1 MTIFKTLVIIGL
13 GLILGGMTSCGEE
26 SPAEIFAAAE
36 TAAAEQSTQELAIEK
51 FTAFLERYPQHELA
65 PRALKQLAMIAQ
77 QKGDMRGA
85 IAHYKRLLE
94 NYPASDQADEAQF
107 MIAFIYEEYLHDL
120 EQARLAYQR
129 VIDEY
134 PNSELAVSARR
145 LLPNVGRDPEE
156 WVEFQDDKASA
167 PKVAP

>member
-1 MTIFKTLVIIGL
+1 MTIFKMLMMIGL
-13 GLILGGMTSCGEE
+13 GLVLVVMVGCGEE

-36 TAAAEQSTQELAIEK
+36 TAAAEPSTQELAIEK

-65 PRALKQLAMIAQ
+65 PKALKQLAMIAQ

-85 IAHYKRLLE
+85 ISHYNRLLE

-134 PNSELAVSARR
+134 PNSELAASARR

-156 WVEFQDDKASA
+156 WVEFQDGNASA
-167 PKVAP
+167 PK